1 MKLKISRAFPP
12 GPRNLGGPEVFN
24 NDVRACVHVRPFTQ
38 SPTIL
43 ISALLGHFTRKLPL
57 LTYGNFVAWTL
68 LLTNLVRLIA

>member
-1 MKLKISRAFPP
+1 MC
-12 GPRNLGGPEVFN
+12 
-24 NDVRACVHVRPFTQ
+24 ACVQVLNNVCVRVRVRPFTQ